1 MLLLVDVGNTMIK
14 WALADARSD
23 ATAATDAPGNWREAG
38 TVAHKDAAHLQ
49 DLIGGK
55 NISRAILSN
64 VAGKAIRERL
74 HHMLRSIQTA
84 PIALEWFSSMAELA
98 GIRNSYRNPAQLG
111 CDRFA
116 AMIGAR
122 ALFPAQPLIVATCGT
137 ATTVDAITAD
147 GLFIG
152 GMILPGL
159 GLMASSLARNTAHLP
174 QVAQDSLS
182 FNPFALSTNDAI
194 MNGCIA
200 AQTGAIEHAV
210 ALHAKRSDNVQCVLS
225 GGAAVS
231 IAPHLSVSHQIVDN
245 LVLVGLHAVA
255 LSGNGGGEHADKYPD
270 KHAEKHTP

>member
-14 WALADARSD
+14 WALADAT
-23 ATAATDAPGNWREAG
+23 TAAPGNWHEAG
-38 TVAHKDAAHLQ
+38 TIAHKDAAHLR

-74 HHMLRSIQTA
+74 HHLLRSIQTA
-84 PIALEWFSSMAELA
+84 PIALEWFTSVPELA

-137 ATTVDAITAD
+137 ATTVDAVTSD
-147 GLFIG
+147 GMFIG

-174 QVAQDSLS
+174 QVAQDSLT

-200 AQTGAIEHAV
+200 AQTGAIEHA
-210 ALHAKRSDNVQCVLS
+210 ASLLAQRAGKVQCVLS
-225 GGAAVS
+225 GGAAASV
-231 IAPHLSVSHQIVDN
+231 APHLSVSHQIVDN

-255 LSGNGGGEHADKYPD
+255 LFGNGVGDHAP
-270 KHAEKHTP
+270 